1 VHVRLV
7 AGVPDD
13 RVFRRVE
20 HAVKRKGELHDSE
33 IRREVTAGFRD
44 VVDEK
49 RTHLSGKLSE
59 LLLVQSLQ
67 I

>member
-7 AGVPDD
+7 AGVPND

-20 HAVKRKGELHDSE
+20 HAVERKRELHDSQV
-33 IRREVTAGFRD
+33 RREVTARLRD
-44 VVDEK
+44 VFNEK
-49 RTHLSGKLSE
+49 RAHLSRKLSE